1 MNKAVVLFVLGGCF
15 LFGACRMIG
24 VIGSKSYY
32 EQKVPAEFMLKD
44 VAEGGVLIFVDEA
57 GSGRG
62 ELELRPGL
70 SEVVGALLV
79 KKARIKSKNL
89 VSHDRLSQLRDQR
102 EDFSSLSPVQLG
114 RGAGAAVVL
123 YVMIEDYELYAI
135 DEQMYHS
142 GSLVARSIL
151 FDVASGRVL
160 WPRGGGGRVVKT
172 RVEIETGGRE
182 AALNRLV
189 AATAHGITRSLY
201 DCRRPEYRMADEEG
215 GYSPEQW

>member
-1 MNKAVVLFVLGGCF
+1 MTKSVTFFALAGCVLC
-15 LFGACRMIG
+15 GACNMVG

-70 SEVVGALLV
+70 SEMVGAFLV

-89 VSHDRLSQLRDQR
+89 VSHYRLSQLRDGR

-114 RGAGAAVVL
+114 RAAEAAVVL
-123 YVMIEDYELYAI
+123 YVLIEDYELYAMG
-135 DEQMYHS
+135 EQEYHS

-160 WPRGGGGRVVKT
+160 WPRGGGGRIVKA

-182 AALNRLV
+182 VALNRLI
-189 AATAHGITRSLY
+189 AATAHCITRKLY
-201 DCRRPEYRMADEEG
+201 DCPKPTYRTADEEG
-215 GYSPEQW
+215 DYSSQQW